1 VPISPE
7 NFQIDKSSDGLLSA
21 DSKQVMNSAAIM
33 SRTVVTSDER
43 QSISQFPAGQVYSH
57 SINKVGDF
65 VHQSFRN
72 NIFVTYGIGGHYP
85 TAVFR
90 DGGEDYPRSREPIR
104 PVTPPEEQ
112 DA

>member
-1 VPISPE
+1 MLPGVFVIATFTGCGQRG
-7 NFQIDKSSDGLLSA
+7 NIVQRQLLLGTR
-21 DSKQVMNSAAIM
+21 ILEFI
-33 SRTVVTSDER
+33 TSDER

-57 SINKVGDF
+57 SINKVGDL

-90 DGGEDYPRSREPIR
+90 DGGEDYPPSREPIR